1 MFVVDFDV
9 KSAHMRKQ
17 TRRGAGREILVS
29 AAKQLFLKKGTAN
42 VGINDVTAEA
52 GLAKMTLYNNF
63 SSKDALIAEVYQQVA
78 QEILAACRHSIATQ
92 MGEWEKISSLFDSAI
107 EQKAYQRGCPMNH
120 AVFQSLE
127 SEGEIFQL
135 VRNYKRELRELI
147 VECLNVNRQNR
158 QVLADQILI
167 LLDGFAM
174 QNYIKAVDSP
184 LDSAKGIAKILL
196 GDG

>member
-1 MFVVDFDV
+1 
-9 KSAHMRKQ
+9 MRKQ

-78 QEILAACRHSIATQ
+78 QEILAACRHSIATK
-92 MGEWEKISSLFDSAI
+92 MGEWEKISSLFDNAI

-127 SEGEIFQL
+127 SEGEMFQL
-135 VRNYKRELRELI
+135 VQHYKRELRELI
-147 VECLNVNRQNR
+147 LECLNTNRQNR

-174 QNYIKAVDSP
+174 QHYVKAVDSP
-184 LDSAKGIAKILL
+184 LDSAKGIVKILL